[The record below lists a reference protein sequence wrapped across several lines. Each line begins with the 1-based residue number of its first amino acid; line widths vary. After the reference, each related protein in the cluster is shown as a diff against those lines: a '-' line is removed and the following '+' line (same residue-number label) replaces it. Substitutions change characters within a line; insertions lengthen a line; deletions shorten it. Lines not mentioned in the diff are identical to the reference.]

1 MNIREFYKNDGKYKR
16 QLEIEKL
23 NNNIAQYIINNR
35 ADELIAFY
43 KTHNRRKTLAHFGI
57 RTEKQLVK
65 ILKKLNYDFSFEK
78 HLNKG
83 KPSPRSHE
91 SYIRGG
97 KKSAKTQ
104 VNNWQNKSLQEK
116 KRWRELQS
124 KAHSTEQFKKL
135 KAEQTKEYQN
145 SLSKEEKAKQN
156 KQRSKTMKAF
166 IHSLSESEFDTRLKN
181 SQKYK
186 T

>member
-1 MNIREFYKNDGKYKR
+1 MTEKYKR

-83 KPSPRSHE
+83 KPSPTVS
-91 SYIRGG
+91 
-97 KKSAKTQ
+97 
-104 VNNWQNKSLQEK
+104 
-116 KRWRELQS
+116 
-124 KAHSTEQFKKL
+124 
-135 KAEQTKEYQN
+135 
-145 SLSKEEKAKQN
+145 
-156 KQRSKTMKAF
+156 
-166 IHSLSESEFDTRLKN
+166 
-181 SQKYK
+181 
-186 T
+186 